1 MDELRWILL
10 GSGALLLVGIYVRG
24 LLRQRAA
31 RPAPREE
38 WSAPSSRSW
47 QEPPV
52 EQPEPVPE
60 SPSSGDPWSDP
71 VADAGPVAAAPPP
84 TAARVPPTTPA
95 PVVRREPTIGGA
107 RVPVVEEIELPSIA
121 TERPANRRAQS
132 TDTGGSAARAAPAP
146 ATTPSGKPQ
155 KIITVR
161 VTAPAPARFEGA
173 ALLSAIE
180 GLDLVHGRFDIFH
193 RMHPSGRPVFSIA
206 NLLEPG
212 TFDPATMRSGAY
224 PGVAIFAVLPG
235 PVPGHHALDDLM
247 ATARSL
253 ADRLGGNL
261 LDDRGAMLSVQRMAQ
276 MREEVTVFERQLTG
290 ARAG

>member
-1 MDELRWILL
+1 
-10 GSGALLLVGIYVRG
+10 
-24 LLRQRAA
+24 
-31 RPAPREE
+31 
-38 WSAPSSRSW
+38 
-47 QEPPV
+47 
-52 EQPEPVPE
+52 
-60 SPSSGDPWSDP
+60 
-71 VADAGPVAAAPPP
+71 
-84 TAARVPPTTPA
+84 
-95 PVVRREPTIGGA
+95 
-107 RVPVVEEIELPSIA
+107 
-121 TERPANRRAQS
+121 
-132 TDTGGSAARAAPAP
+132 
-146 ATTPSGKPQ
+146 
-155 KIITVR
+155 
-161 VTAPAPARFEGA
+161 VTAPAPSRFDGA
-173 ALLSAIE
+173 ALLSAME

-193 RMHPSGRPVFSIA
+193 RMHPLGRPVFSIA

>member
-10 GSGALLLVGIYVRG
+10 GSGALLLVGIYVWG
-24 LLRQRAA
+24 LLRQHAT

-38 WSAPSSRSW
+38 WSTPSRQWADEPREHAEPMPAP
-47 QEPPV
+47 EA
-52 EQPEPVPE
+52 
-60 SPSSGDPWSDP
+60 SGDPWSGAP
-71 VADAGPVAAAPPP
+71 ADAEPAGAAPVP
-84 TAARVPPTTPA
+84 TPARVPPVISA
-95 PVVRREPTIGGA
+95 SVVRREPTIGGA

-121 TERPANRRAQS
+121 TERPSSRLAPSA
-132 TDTGGSAARAAPAP
+132 DAGGSAARAEPAP
-146 ATTPSGKPQ
+146 PTTASGKPQ

-161 VTAPAPARFEGA
+161 VTAPAPSRFDGA
-173 ALLSAIE
+173 ALLSAME

-193 RMHPSGRPVFSIA
+193 RMHPLGRPVFSIA

-235 PVPGHHALDDLM
+235 PVSGHHALDDLM

-276 MREEVTVFERQLTG
+276 MREEVTVFERRLTG

>member
-10 GSGALLLVGIYVRG
+10 GSGALLLVGIYVWG

-38 WSAPSSRSW
+38 WATPQRQWPEASRERTEPAPAT
-47 QEPPV
+47 EPA
-52 EQPEPVPE
+52 
-60 SPSSGDPWSDP
+60 
-71 VADAGPVAAAPPP
+71 ADAWSQAAAEPGPVAAAPVPP
-84 TAARVPPTTPA
+84 AARVPPVA
-95 PVVRREPTIGGA
+95 AVSVVRREPTIGGA

-121 TERPANRRAQS
+121 TERPAQRRAP
-132 TDTGGSAARAAPAP
+132 TVEAAGSGPRADSAPAAR
-146 ATTPSGKPQ
+146 PSAKPQ

-161 VTAPAPARFEGA
+161 VTAPAPSRFEGA
-173 ALLSAIE
+173 ELLSAIE
-180 GLDLVHGRFDIFH
+180 GLGLVHGRFDIFH
-193 RMHPSGRPVFSIA
+193 RMHPLGRPVFSIA

-261 LDDRGAMLSVQRMAQ
+261 LDDRGAMLSVQRMTQ
-276 MREEVTVFERQLTG
+276 MREEVTVFERQLAGVRTG
-290 ARAG
+290 

>member
-1 MDELRWILL
+1 MGELRWILL
-10 GSGALLLVGIYVRG
+10 GCGALLLVGIYVWG
-24 LLRQRAA
+24 LLRQRAR

-38 WSAPSSRSW
+38 WSAPARDW
-47 QEPPV
+47 PAMPDEV
-52 EQPEPVPE
+52 PVPE
-60 SPSSGDPWSDP
+60 IAPAGPSAEWSEAAPDAEP
-71 VADAGPVAAAPPP
+71 VAPPPPPVPARVQPVAAAS
-84 TAARVPPTTPA
+84 T
-95 PVVRREPTIGGA
+95 VRREPTIGGA

-121 TERPANRRAQS
+121 TERPASRRPPPA
-132 TDTGGSAARAAPAP
+132 DAGGRAEPAP
-146 ATTPSGKPQ
+146 ATAPSGKPQ

-161 VTAPAPARFEGA
+161 VTAPAPSRFEGA
-173 ALLSAIE
+173 ALLAAIE

-212 TFDPATMRSGAY
+212 TFDPASMRSGAY

-247 ATARSL
+247 ASARSL

>member
-1 MDELRWILL
+1 MGELRWILL
-10 GSGALLLVGIYVRG
+10 GCGALLLAGIYGWGR
-24 LLRQRAA
+24 LRQRAA
-31 RPAPREE
+31 RPVPREE
-38 WSAPSSRSW
+38 WATPAVDWTEATREPSEPATAEAASGNHWSSAGAGS
-47 QEPPV
+47 EP
-52 EQPEPVPE
+52 
-60 SPSSGDPWSDP
+60 
-71 VADAGPVAAAPPP
+71 AAAETPAP
-84 TAARVPPTTPA
+84 TAVRVPPAASTLA
-95 PVVRREPTIGGA
+95 VRREPTIGGA

-121 TERPANRRAQS
+121 LERPANRRPP
-132 TDTGGSAARAAPAP
+132 AADADGRAEPAP
-146 ATTPSGKPQ
+146 ASSRTGKPQ

-161 VTAPAPARFEGA
+161 VTAPAPSRFEGA

-212 TFDPATMRSGAY
+212 TFDPSSMRSGAY

-247 ATARSL
+247 ASARSL

-276 MREEVTVFERQLTG
+276 MREEVTVFERQLAG

>member
-10 GSGALLLVGIYVRG
+10 GSGALLLVAIYVWG
-24 LLRQRAA
+24 LLRRRTASSTPAEDWSTPSRQWPEATREQSEPASLVEA
-31 RPAPREE
+31 TDVPWANVAVDPEPLVPTPGPAP
-38 WSAPSSRSW
+38 
-47 QEPPV
+47 V
-52 EQPEPVPE
+52 
-60 SPSSGDPWSDP
+60 
-71 VADAGPVAAAPPP
+71 
-84 TAARVPPTTPA
+84 RVPPA
-95 PVVRREPTIGGA
+95 ASAIRREPTIGGA
-107 RVPVVEEIELPSIA
+107 RVPMVEEIELPSIA
-121 TERPANRRAQS
+121 TERPAQRRKPIAESGVSATGADS
-132 TDTGGSAARAAPAP
+132 TP
-146 ATTPSGKPQ
+146 ATTPSTRPQ

-161 VTAPAPARFEGA
+161 VTAPAPSRFEGA

-193 RMHPSGRPVFSIA
+193 RMHPQGRPVFSIA

>member
-10 GSGALLLVGIYVRG
+10 GSGALLLVGIYVWG
-24 LLRQRAA
+24 LFRQRAA
-31 RPAPREE
+31 GPAPREE
-38 WSAPSSRSW
+38 WSTPPREWPEATREQAEPAPPT
-47 QEPPV
+47 EG
-52 EQPEPVPE
+52 
-60 SPSSGDPWSDP
+60 SGDPWSRAA
-71 VADAGPVAAAPPP
+71 ADAEPVAAVPVPAPARVL
-84 TAARVPPTTPA
+84 TAASA
-95 PVVRREPTIGGA
+95 SLVRCEPTIGGA

-121 TERPANRRAQS
+121 MERSLQRRAS
-132 TDTGGSAARAAPAP
+132 TREAGASAQGAEATP
-146 ATTPSGKPQ
+146 ATTPASKPQ

-161 VTAPAPARFEGA
+161 VTAPAPSRFEGV

-276 MREEVTVFERQLTG
+276 MREEVTVFERQLIG